1 MKRQLPATDLWNKI
15 NMANLEFF
23 YDLSSPW
30 TYLAFNNVQQ
40 VLRDTGTGVRW
51 RPFLVGGVFNAVN
64 PDVYKARA
72 HPMDPK
78 VVQNLT
84 WLHEWARLARLPLNF
99 PTEHHPVKSV
109 LAMRVCCA
117 LESDQPTLH
126 RFSHAAFSAYFAEG
140 ENIDAPEVLI
150 KVAEQCRL
158 DGQAL
163 VEQTANQKIKDQ
175 LRANTEEAI
184 ERGAYGSPT
193 MFVGDMLYFG
203 NDQLPLVNQALCADS

>member
-1 MKRQLPATDLWNKI
+1 
-15 NMANLEFF
+15 MAQLEFF

-40 VLRDTGTGVRW
+40 VLEDTGATVRW

-64 PDVYKARA
+64 PGVYEARA

-78 VVQNLT
+78 VVHNFT
-84 WLHEWARLARLPLNF
+84 WLHEWARLAELPLNF

-117 LESDQPTLH
+117 LEADQPALH
-126 RFSHAAFSAYFAEG
+126 QFSHAAFNAYFADG

-150 KVAEQCRL
+150 KVAEGCGL
-158 DGQAL
+158 DGRTL
-163 VEQTANQKIKDQ
+163 VAQTAEQHIKDQ

-184 ERGAYGSPT
+184 NRGAYGSPT
-193 MFVGDMLYFG
+193 MLVGDALYFG
-203 NDQLPLVNQALCADS
+203 NDQLPLVKQALRAK